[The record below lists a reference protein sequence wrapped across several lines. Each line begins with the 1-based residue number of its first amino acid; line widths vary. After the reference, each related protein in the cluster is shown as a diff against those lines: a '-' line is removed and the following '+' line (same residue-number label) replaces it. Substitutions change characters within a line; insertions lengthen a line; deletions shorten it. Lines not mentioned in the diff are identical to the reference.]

1 MCSKANEDIL
11 KGTVMKF
18 VAANEML
25 LETCL
30 RSAYDGHFFG
40 ADTRREFSIVQNLT
54 WRLTCCQ
61 SPIQLGR
68 FGG

>member
-40 ADTRREFSIVQNLT
+40 ADTRR
-54 WRLTCCQ
+54 
-61 SPIQLGR
+61 
-68 FGG
+68 